1 MSKSAL
7 SVLVVEDHGFQRR
20 MALRLLGELGVVAA
34 FEAADGA
41 SALRLLHALPPPT
54 AEACSGAAAFA
65 PRVDLVLVDLDMP
78 GMDGIEFI
86 DHLARERLARAV
98 LVVSA
103 LDAALLNTVQTM
115 ARVSGLRVLEAVPKP
130 LTHAKL
136 SNALA
141 CLRQAEAD
149 EAPQAPLAITAE
161 EARRALESGAIEPW
175 FQLQVELANGRA
187 VGVEALARWRRDD
200 GRVILPQQF
209 VPLLDAQDL
218 LDELTQRM
226 LAQACRHKRGWD
238 REGLRLKL
246 SVNVSACALDDA
258 GAADRYQR
266 IVREAGVAPGEIVLE
281 LTESSLMADAA
292 RGLGVL
298 ARLRLKGFGLSIDDF
313 GTGWSSL
320 SQLSQV
326 PFTELKIDQEFV
338 AGASHQPRKRAVVEA
353 SLDLA
358 RKLGLDAV
366 AEGVETVED
375 WQMLA
380 ELGCAVAQGR
390 LIGEAVPGAELRAAL
405 GRWRRPGH

>member
-1 MSKSAL
+1 MAAL

-20 MALRLLGELGVVAA
+20 IALRLLAELGVDRL

-41 SALRLLHALPPPT
+41 SALQLLQAQTQPPD
-54 AEACSGAAAFA
+54 
-65 PRVDLVLVDLDMP
+65 VVMIDLDMP

-86 DHLARERLARAV
+86 DHLAQQHLARSI

-103 LDAALLNTVQTM
+103 LDPALLHTVQTM
-115 ARVSGLRVLEAVPKP
+115 ARASGLRVLEAVAKP
-130 LTHAKL
+130 LTKAKL
-136 SNALA
+136 AQALSGLEQTKA
-141 CLRQAEAD
+141 PVEEEGPGEILPD
-149 EAPQAPLAITAE
+149 EV
-161 EARRALESGAIEPW
+161 RAAFANGEIVPW
-175 FQLQVELANGRA
+175 FQPQVELSNGR
-187 VGVEALARWRRDD
+187 VIGVEALARWCRGD
-200 GRVILPQQF
+200 GQVILPHYF
-209 VPLLDAQDL
+209 MPVLEASDL
-218 LDELTQRM
+218 LDELTEHM
-226 LAQACRHKRGWD
+226 LTQACRWKRGWD
-238 REGLRLKL
+238 RNGMRLKL
-246 SVNVSACALDDA
+246 SVNVSASTLDDS

-266 IVREAGVAPGEIVLE
+266 IVREAGVEPGEIVLE

-292 RGLGVL
+292 RGLAVL

-338 AGASHQPRKRAVVEA
+338 AGASQQPRKRAVVEA

-366 AEGVETVED
+366 AEGVETTED

-380 ELGCAVAQGR
+380 ELGCAIAQGR
-390 LIGEAVPGAELRAAL
+390 LIGDAVAGERLPDML
-405 GRWRRPGH
+405 GRWRRPEH